1 MNSFWT
7 KIITRTIL
15 HPKNEIERGEAEY
28 SDYELAKGFRELK
41 INLLRLVRDVFFM
54 AAGILSAAFGLESF
68 LLPNDFIDG
77 GATGISLLIFEL
89 SDIPLYILLIT
100 VNIPFVYLGYKVIG
114 RNFAIKT
121 AIAITG
127 LAITVAF
134 VHFPQIT
141 HDKLLVSVFG
151 GFFLGAG
158 IGLSV
163 RGGAVIDGT
172 EVLAIFL
179 SKKLGTTIGDFIIM
193 FNVLV
198 FSAAAYLLSVETAL
212 YSMIT
217 YLVASKALDFVIEGI
232 EEYTGVTIVSPH
244 SEEIRM
250 MIMEKIGRGLTVY
263 KGKRGFGSH
272 GERNDIDIIYTVVTR
287 LELNKLNTEIEK
299 IDPHAFVVMN
309 SVKDT
314 RGGMI
319 KKRALKH

>member
-1 MNSFWT
+1 MNAFWT

-15 HPKNEIERGEAEY
+15 HPKNENERGEADY

-77 GATGISLLIFEL
+77 GATGISLLISEL
-89 SDIPLYILLIT
+89 ADIPLYMLLIT

>member
-1 MNSFWT
+1 MNPFWT

-15 HPKNEIERGEAEY
+15 HPKNENERGEADY

-41 INLLRLVRDVFFM
+41 INLLRLVRDIFFM
-54 AAGILSAAFGLESF
+54 AAGIMSAAFGLESF

-77 GATGISLLIFEL
+77 GATGISLLISEL

>member
-15 HPKNEIERGEAEY
+15 HPKNENERGEADY

-41 INLLRLVRDVFFM
+41 INLLRLVRDIFFM

-68 LLPNDFIDG
+68 LLPNAFIDG
-77 GATGISLLIFEL
+77 GATGISLLISEL
-89 SDIPLYILLIT
+89 ADIPLYFLLIT
-100 VNIPFVYLGYKVIG
+100 INIPFVYLGYKVIG

-121 AIAITG
+121 GIAITG

-250 MIMEKIGRGLTVY
+250 MIMDKIGRGLTVY